1 MLLTAA
7 EVDELFSRVNGVRN
21 DLVAL
26 MAQTDAPGTTSALLV
41 ETALI
46 NINRAIDLTAKLLA
60 AYEVYS

>member
-1 MLLTAA
+1 MSSMLTAA

-26 MAQTDAPGTTSALLV
+26 MAQADAPGTTSALLV

-46 NINRAIDLTAKLLA
+46 NINRAIDLTAKLLSA
-60 AYEVYS
+60 A